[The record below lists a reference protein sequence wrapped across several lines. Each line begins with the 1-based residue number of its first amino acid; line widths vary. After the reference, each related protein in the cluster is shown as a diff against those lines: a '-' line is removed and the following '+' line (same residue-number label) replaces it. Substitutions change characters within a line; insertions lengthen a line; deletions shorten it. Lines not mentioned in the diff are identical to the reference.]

1 MKESRP
7 ITDLQVNATTVR
19 LTGERA
25 STKVKDS
32 RADQHITAH
41 RTMAVISATSTSSNS
56 TSSPSGMPRRFMT
69 LKDREL
75 LVSKGSA
82 RTSV

>member
-1 MKESRP
+1 
-7 ITDLQVNATTVR
+7 
-19 LTGERA
+19 
-25 STKVKDS
+25 
-32 RADQHITAH
+32 
-41 RTMAVISATSTSSNS
+41 MAVISATSTSSNS